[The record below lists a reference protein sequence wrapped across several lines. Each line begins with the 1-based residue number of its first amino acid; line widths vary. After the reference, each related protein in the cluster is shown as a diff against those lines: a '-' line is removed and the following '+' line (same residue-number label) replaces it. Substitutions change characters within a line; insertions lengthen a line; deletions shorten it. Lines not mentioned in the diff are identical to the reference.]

1 METITVAET
10 TRSRPSGALRF
21 AFRLP
26 IHLYRFNLGWLLGH
40 RVLLLTH
47 RGRRSG
53 RIYRIPL
60 EVIRYDAA
68 TEESIVVSA
77 WGEKADWY
85 RNIEANPAMEIR
97 IGRKRYVPEQRF
109 LAPEEVYAEIV
120 AYERHH
126 PLLVR
131 TIPRWLG
138 YRLDGTREA
147 SRNFADSVRMVAFR
161 PEPPRHYADDSHE
174 VEPEA
179 TRITHGQLRDHRR
192 EPPRMN
198 RQVRRGHSFMA
209 TLA

>member
-138 YRLDGTREA
+138 YRLDSTREA
-147 SRNFADSVRMVAFR
+147 RRKFAGSVRMIAFR
-161 PEPPRHYADDSHE
+161 PEPPRA
-174 VEPEA
+174 
-179 TRITHGQLRDHRR
+179 LRGRQ
-192 EPPRMN
+192 PRG
-198 RQVRRGHSFMA
+198 RA
-209 TLA
+209 